1 MAAPP
6 ETAKHFMLKD
16 VKTSEKDM
24 NPYVAMPGNSL
35 SLRKP
40 NDSTMLLY
48 LALLILPALLTG
60 IFLLRRSKKEGNK
73 PQRTAGLILL
83 ILGILI
89 ALFCTAAF
97 LLLHFALSS
106 HVPVGL

>member
-35 SLRKP
+35 SLRTP

-48 LALLILPALLTG
+48 LAMLILPALVTG
-60 IFLLRRSKKEGNK
+60 LFLLHIGKKEDNK
-73 PQRTAGLILL
+73 AKRTAGLILL

-89 ALFCTAAF
+89 ALLCAAIAI
-97 LLLHFALSS
+97 LLLRFGNSVSPSL
-106 HVPVGL
+106 